1 MFYDNG
7 IKSEYD
13 MMEYAEN
20 NTSLVNN
27 ISVSY
32 KGSGRSKY
40 IKLGIQSSMD
50 QELPT
55 LMEEV
60 EQIQEQYYLC
70 EGVFSN
76 LKNRAKRFLT
86 SIKKAVMKFINKVI
100 MRVIGNL
107 KTLAQ
112 KGVSSLMEAL
122 GLEFSA
128 NVTMSSPKW

>member
-1 MFYDNG
+1 
-7 IKSEYD
+7 
-13 MMEYAEN
+13 
-20 NTSLVNN
+20 
-27 ISVSY
+27 
-32 KGSGRSKY
+32 
-40 IKLGIQSSMD
+40 MD
-50 QELPT
+50 HELPT

-122 GLEFSA
+122 GLEFSG
-128 NVTMSSPKW
+128 NVKMSSPKW